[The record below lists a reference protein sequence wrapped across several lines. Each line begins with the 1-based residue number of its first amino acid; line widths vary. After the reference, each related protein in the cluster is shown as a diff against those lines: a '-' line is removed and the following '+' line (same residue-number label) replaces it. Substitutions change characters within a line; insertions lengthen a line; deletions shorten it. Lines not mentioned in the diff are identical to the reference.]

1 MSGCRKRKW
10 MKEDSKKTENNLFWW
25 HETTWDVLHHNVPD
39 QAIALGY
46 MAGRGEVDLFMLVA
60 YRVKVDGQCFPEDHN
75 VVFGL
80 KTGGCYTEHR
90 WNLFRFVKFDE
101 LIVEFDDLSPKHSK
115 VWNTGTQIGSNHE
128 VHTKSQIH
136 WRHLNSSC
144 LMASHLEFP
153 GRIRVLLPVGSLLQ
167 PPSPSDTVVMLTEAS
182 QSDGACRGRSD
193 DVRKQEERDRKVIVQ
208 VKVNSVLEKMFIN
221 TYNVDIL

>member
-1 MSGCRKRKW
+1 MSASGKGNRRNRTPKKLKTTCFVD
-10 MKEDSKKTENNLFWW
+10 MKQ
-25 HETTWDVLHHNVPD
+25 HETCSTITSLIKLLHSATAD
-39 QAIALGY
+39 
-46 MAGRGEVDLFMLVA
+46 RGEVDLSMLVA
-60 YRVKVDGQCFPEDHN
+60 HTVKVDGQCFPEDHE
-75 VVFGL
+75 VMFGL

-101 LIVEFDDLSPKHSK
+101 LIVEFDDLSPKHSE
-115 VWNTGTQIGSNHE
+115 VWNTGTQIE
-128 VHTKSQIH
+128 VHTKS
-136 WRHLNSSC
+136 SS

-193 DVRKQEERDRKVIVQ
+193 DVRKQEEPDRKVIVQ

-221 TYNVDIL
+221 TYNVYIL